1 VQQLLLSTQTD
12 ERLARLSAGGQAA
25 AFTVLVERH
34 RRSLYRVALN
44 LVSVGEADDVMQQSL
59 LQAWA
64 ALQSGAEIRHVRG
77 WLHQIVRHVAIRSR
91 ATPLPHVALDAE
103 AAAAVS
109 LRPDPEMSLRM
120 RETLAGVAE
129 LPAKQRLALLRCAVQ
144 GESQAAVATE
154 LGTTETGVRQL
165 LYRAR
170 SSLRAAATA
179 LLPFPIAQW
188 AAGSLSATAGFGAAG
203 GLAGS
208 ADLGTASKLAA
219 AVAAVAVGGGATV
232 AVEQHERAK
241 PSAARAAAVRTA
253 SASQGATAAGRP
265 ARSGTT
271 TVSLVG
277 ASASVP
283 RRPGRAQARTASQRA
298 RSRDDRVRTKDP
310 KDDASPR
317 QPSSQKQTEPVA
329 QQQSQP
335 QTAQS
340 GPSQPQNQPSGENG
354 WGAGARQQAGA
365 TAGGGGASQPGQRP
379 GGAAPSM
386 N

>member
-1 VQQLLLSTQTD
+1 MQQLLLSTQTD

-64 ALQSGAEIRHVRG
+64 ALQNGAEIRHVRG

-91 ATPLPHVALDAE
+91 VTHLPLVVLDAE

-109 LRPDPEMSLRM
+109 LQPDPEMSLRM
-120 RETLAGVAE
+120 RETLASVAE

-170 SSLRAAATA
+170 TSLRAAATA

-188 AAGSLSATAGFGAAG
+188 AAASLTVAG
-203 GLAGS
+203 GAGVGGGLVGG
-208 ADLGTASKLAA
+208 AGIGTASKLAA
-219 AVAAVAVGGGATV
+219 AVAVVAVGGGATV
-232 AVEQHERAK
+232 AVEQQET
-241 PSAARAAAVRTA
+241 ARAPGAKFGVAQAADTARRSAPAAPRTSSNASTA
-253 SASQGATAAGRP
+253 SFI
-265 ARSGTT
+265 
-271 TVSLVG
+271 G
-277 ASASVP
+277 ASASVTATG
-283 RRPGRAQARTASQRA
+283 RRQTQVSESPKQERQRA
-298 RSRDDRVRTKDP
+298 RETSGETKPPD
-310 KDDASPR
+310 K
-317 QPSSQKQTEPVA
+317 EEF
-329 QQQSQP
+329 SQP
-335 QTAQS
+335 QTQPVDQPQQQVQPQPQPSQS
-340 GPSQPQNQPSGENG
+340 GGSQPQSPPSGQSAWTGGEPQQLG
-354 WGAGARQQAGA
+354 SLGGVAGMSMQERHQ
-365 TAGGGGASQPGQRP
+365 GG
-379 GGAAPSM
+379 
-386 N
+386 